1 MPTGQNSC
9 CGSSNSGDEISDR
22 KNLVCHFL
30 QIAKKR
36 YSVRKYAEKPVEVEK
51 LDAIIEAGICSPT
64 AANIQ
69 PYRILVIRT
78 PEGIRKLSNGAETYG
93 ASSAFIICANIK
105 EAWKR
110 PFDGKITSDI
120 DASIVTD
127 HMMHAAT
134 DLGLG
139 SLWMTYFKPDAIR
152 ENFNIPQDYEP
163 VNILLVGYSADK
175 EQSPDRHQKTRKSRD
190 QIVINETF

>member
-1 MPTGQNSC
+1 MTHDKSNC
-9 CGSSNSGDEISDR
+9 RGSFGSRADISDK
-22 KNLVCHFL
+22 KNLESYFL
-30 QIAKKR
+30 QIAKRR
-36 YSVRKYAEKPVEVEK
+36 YSARKYAEKSVENEK
-51 LDAIIEAGICSPT
+51 IDIIIEAGICSPT

-69 PYRILVIRT
+69 PCRIILIRT
-78 PEGIRKLSNGAETYG
+78 QEGIRKLSKGAETYG
-93 ASSAFIICANIK
+93 ASSAFIICANTK

-139 SLWMTYFKPDAIR
+139 SLWMTYFKPDTIR
-152 ENFNIPQDYEP
+152 ENFNIPQDFEP
-163 VNILLVGYSADK
+163 VNILLVGYSADR
-175 EQSPDRHQKTRKSRD
+175 EQSPERHQMTRKSRN

>member
-1 MPTGQNSC
+1 MPHGKSSC
-9 CGSSNSGDEISDR
+9 CGSSDSGDKITDR
-22 KNLVCHFL
+22 KNLESYFL

-36 YSVRKYAEKPVEVEK
+36 YSVRKYAEKPVEDEK
-51 LDAIIEAGICSPT
+51 IDAIIEAGICSPT

-78 PEGIRKLSNGAETYG
+78 QEGIRKLSKGAETYG

-139 SLWMTYFKPDAIR
+139 SLWMTYFKPDAIID
-152 ENFNIPQDYEP
+152 NFNIPVEYEP

-175 EQSPDRHQKTRKSRD
+175 EQSPDRHNKTRKSRD

>member
-1 MPTGQNSC
+1 MSHEKNSC
-9 CGSSNSGDEISDR
+9 CGSSDSRSEISEK
-22 KNLVCHFL
+22 KNLESYFL

-36 YSVRKYAEKPVEVEK
+36 YSVRKYAEKPVEDEK
-51 LDAIIEAGICSPT
+51 IETIIEAGICSPT

-69 PYRILVIRT
+69 PYRIIVIRT
-78 PEGIRKLSNGAETYG
+78 NEGIKKLSRGAETYG
-93 ASSAFIICANIK
+93 ASSAFIICANTK

-152 ENFNIPQDYEP
+152 ENFNIPLEYEP

-175 EQSPDRHQKTRKSRD
+175 EQSPDRHHKTRKSRE

>member
-1 MPTGQNSC
+1 MTSQTQENY
-9 CGSSNSGDEISDR
+9 CGSSNIQS
-22 KNLVCHFL
+22 HFF

-36 YSVRKYAEKPVEVEK
+36 FSVRKYSEQTVEDEKIK
-51 LDAIIEAGICSPT
+51 TIIEAGISSPT
-64 AANIQ
+64 AANLQ
-69 PYRILVIRT
+69 PYRIIVIRT
-78 PEGIRKLSNGAETYG
+78 QEGINKLSKGAETYG

>member
-1 MPTGQNSC
+1 MPNGNNSC
-9 CGSSNSGDEISDR
+9 CGSSDSRGEIFDK
-22 KNLVCHFL
+22 KNLESYFL

-36 YSVRKYAEKPVEVEK
+36 YSARKYAEIPVEDEK
-51 LDAIIEAGICSPT
+51 IDTIIEAGICSPT

-69 PYRILVIRT
+69 PYRIIVIQSND
-78 PEGIRKLSNGAETYG
+78 GIKKLSQGAETYG
-93 ASSAFIICANIK
+93 ASSAFIICANTK

-152 ENFNIPQDYEP
+152 KNFNIPDEYEP

-175 EQSPDRHQKTRKSRD
+175 EQSPDRHRKTRKSREL
-190 QIVINETF
+190 IVINETF

>member
-1 MPTGQNSC
+1 MPKGQNSC
-9 CGSSNSGDEISDR
+9 CGSSNSGDEISHR

-51 LDAIIEAGICSPT
+51 LDEIIEAGICSPT

-78 PEGIRKLSNGAETYG
+78 PEGIRKLSKGAETYG